1 MDQKPWFLNTWVIIR
16 CLGATQSPAS
26 LQVFNLW
33 RKGWKSRLLVH
44 LFQKRKHCHFFPKK
58 EEEFSKPLYWKICL
72 TIKIKKSLGSKI
84 LTMFDRLSENFFF
97 SGSPITGESE
107 VTQSCPTLCKPMD
120 CSPPGSSSV
129 HGIFQARIL
138 EWVVISYYRGSS
150 QPRDQTH
157 ISWIKLRSPTL
168 QVDSL
173 PSEPPRNPK

>member
-97 SGSPITGESE
+97 L
-107 VTQSCPTLCKPMD
+107 VLQSLVKVKSLSRVQLFANLWTVAHQA
-120 CSPPGSSSV
+120 PPLSMGFSR
-129 HGIFQARIL
+129 Q
-138 EWVVISYYRGSS
+138 EY
-150 QPRDQTH
+150 
-157 ISWIKLRSPTL
+157 
-168 QVDSL
+168 
-173 PSEPPRNPK
+173 